1 MGNLN
6 KKTMSNY
13 NYLFK
18 YIIIGESNFG
28 KSCLMLQYTTNKFK
42 QDNDPTVGV
51 EFGTKSVDVLGK
63 NLKLQIWDTAG
74 QENFRSITRSYFRA
88 AIGAVLTF
96 DLTNRKTFEKLN
108 SFLEETMSNA
118 SSNLVIMLVGN
129 KREVTRDEANEFAER
144 MNMLYIEVSAKTGE
158 NVQNAFNQLSE
169 EIVRRIR
176 RIEINPQDELGIK
189 LGRAE
194 EDEGPNLSA
203 SKKKEKQSGC
213 S

>member
-1 MGNLN
+1 M
-6 KKTMSNY
+6 
-13 NYLFK
+13 
-18 YIIIGESNFG
+18 
-28 KSCLMLQYTTNKFK
+28 
-42 QDNDPTVGV
+42 
-51 EFGTKSVDVLGK
+51 
-63 NLKLQIWDTAG
+63 
-74 QENFRSITRSYFRA
+74 
-88 AIGAVLTF
+88 LTF

-129 KREVTRDEANEFAER
+129 KSDLKDKREVTRDEANEFAER

-169 EIVRRIR
+169 EIVRRIQ

>member
-108 SFLEETMSNA
+108 SFLEETMSN
-118 SSNLVIMLVGN
+118 
-129 KREVTRDEANEFAER
+129 EFAER

-169 EIVRRIR
+169 EIVRRIQ